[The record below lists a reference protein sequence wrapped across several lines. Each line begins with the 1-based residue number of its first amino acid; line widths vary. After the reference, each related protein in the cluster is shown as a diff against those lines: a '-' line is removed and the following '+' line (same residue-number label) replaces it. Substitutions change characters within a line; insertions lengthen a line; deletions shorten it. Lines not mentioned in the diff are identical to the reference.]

1 MGVDGG
7 VNLLKHLPRGR
18 SFNPNVDEGQ
28 DAIHA
33 NKSDGLVMHIDAR
46 ATKSGLSRVKHST
59 TNLEFGNGPT
69 WNEWSGNPNVG
80 TQAETVAEIGEDPW
94 GRKSLLFISRNN
106 DVGSN
111 FEGGW
116 NSSVTS
122 IDRTKEHRITFWIN
136 VRKKGSNGT
145 IYTGMYMNGSGFI
158 HRTTGNVQGNPYFS
172 YVSHTNSLFNEGEWL
187 MLCYCIKPAGT
198 SANWTQPSYTGG
210 YRPDGTRIQIGSGG
224 LSAGNTEGGGMFSS
238 TTTTVQ
244 NRTYLYYSTDPS
256 VEVDWFW
263 PRMDVVE
270 GNEPTPQEMLDSPH
284 DCINCLAGSGV
295 NFLPRAANTATT
307 GPTLVPGK
315 YWDFAGGSGSD
326 SDFLR
331 GNNLFNHNVTDKG
344 LSLVFWVNFDDID
357 SPRALIEKGAVNTS
371 YSVFLYNNDLTFRTV
386 HGGWPGGADNLN
398 LAQPAN
404 HITVGTWHMLAFT
417 WDRLGDSKKRIYI
430 DGVEKAVSS
439 ANTTAIDSNNSGL
452 HIGCLNV
459 PQWHLDGKLASVKIY
474 KIGINH
480 EQILHEYNSMHKY
493 FRNLS

>member
-1 MGVDGG
+1 MGVEGG
-7 VNLLKHLPRGR
+7 INLLKHLPRGR
-18 SFNPNVDEGQ
+18 SFSGYPDTGADVFS
-28 DAIHA
+28 
-33 NKSDGLVMHIDAR
+33 NKGDGLVMYIDAR

-59 TNLEFGNGPT
+59 TNIEFGNGPS
-69 WNEWSGNPNVG
+69 WNEWSGNPNAG

-94 GRKSLLFISRNN
+94 GRTSLLFISRNN

-116 NSSVTS
+116 NSQVTS
-122 IDRTKEHRITFWIN
+122 IDRTKEYRITFWVN

-145 IYTGMYMNGSGFI
+145 MYFGMYMNGGGMI
-158 HRTTGNVQGNPYFS
+158 HRTTGNIQGNPYFS
-172 YVSHTNSLFNEGEWL
+172 YPSHTNSLFNEGEWL
-187 MLCYCIKPAGT
+187 MLCFAIKPAGT
-198 SANWTQPSYTGG
+198 SANWTQPSYTGA

-224 LSAGNTEGGGMFSS
+224 LNGGNTEGGGMFSS
-238 TTTTVQ
+238 TTTTMQ

-295 NFLPRAANTATT
+295 NFLPRAANTAIT
-307 GPTLVPGK
+307 GPVLTPGK

-326 SDFLR
+326 SDFLV

-386 HGGWPGGADNLN
+386 HGGWPGGANNLN
-398 LAQPAN
+398 LAQPSD
-404 HITVGTWHMLAFT
+404 HISVGKWHMLVFT
-417 WDRLGDSKKRIYI
+417 WDMLDDAKKRIYI
-430 DGVEKAVSS
+430 DGKLLATSS
-439 ANTTAIDSNNSGL
+439 AITTAIDDNNNGL

-459 PQWHLDGKLASVKIY
+459 PQWHLDGKLASAEIY
-474 KIGINH
+474 KVGISH
-480 EQILHEYNSMHKY
+480 KQILHEYNSLKKY
-493 FRNLS
+493 FRTLS